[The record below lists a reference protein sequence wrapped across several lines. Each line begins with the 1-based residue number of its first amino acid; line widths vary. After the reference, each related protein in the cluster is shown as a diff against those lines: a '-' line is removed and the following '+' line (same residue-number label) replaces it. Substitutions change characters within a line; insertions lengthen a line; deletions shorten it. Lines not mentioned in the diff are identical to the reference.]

1 MAHLGNTFDPGAV
14 EADERQGLEPM
25 PAGDYNVHIVDS
37 VMKETKSGGDMLAL
51 TLEVIDGP
59 YEGRKVFDNLNI
71 RNANPV
77 AQSIAHQ
84 TLKAICDACGTGPIE
99 DSETLHHRP
108 MVAVLKIEADKT
120 GQYDPRNAVKRYK
133 ARGGAAPAGKAAPQ
147 RVAAPPQRA
156 ASGSQRATP
165 GGAAPRPWAAN
176 RPAAPDLDD
185 NIPF

>member
-14 EADERQGLEPM
+14 EADERQGFEPM
-25 PAGDYNVHIVDS
+25 PAGDYNVQIIDS

-51 TLEVIDGP
+51 TLEVIEGP

-71 RNANPV
+71 RNANPT

-99 DSETLHHRP
+99 DSEMLHHRP
-108 MVAVLKIEADKT
+108 MVAVLKIETDKS

-133 ARGGAAPAGKAAPQ
+133 ARGGAAPAGKAAP
-147 RVAAPPQRA
+147 
-156 ASGSQRATP
+156 
-165 GGAAPRPWAAN
+165 
-176 RPAAPDLDD
+176 RPAAPAARAAAPAAAGGTPRPWGKRPVENGD

>member
-14 EADERQGLEPM
+14 EADERTTPAPM
-25 PAGDYNVHIVDS
+25 PPGEYDVHIIDS
-37 VMKETKSGGDMLAL
+37 VMKETSKGGDMLAL
-51 TLEVIDGP
+51 TLEVITGP

-108 MVAVLKIEADKT
+108 MVAVLKIEEDKT

-133 ARGGAAPAGKAAPQ
+133 ARGGAAPAGKAQPSARPAQAP
-147 RVAAPPQRA
+147 RAAAPA
-156 ASGSQRATP
+156 AA
-165 GGAAPRPWAAN
+165 GGTPRPWGK
-176 RPAAPDLDD
+176 RPVENPD